1 MVLAMFNKG
10 DIAQK
15 LTCPLFDGK
24 EYWVLT
30 GAAMVLYGIKD
41 NTKDIDLGASSEF
54 IDELI
59 SKGYNYDFCDDGT
72 RKICFD
78 EFEIF
83 ENWIY
88 GSINHIENIPVISL
102 EGLIEL
108 KRNLGRE
115 KDVTDIALIE
125 DFMKREEML

>member
-1 MVLAMFNKG
+1 MFNKG
-10 DIAQK
+10 DIAKK

-115 KDVTDIALIE
+115 KDVTDIEMIKKFIE
-125 DFMKREEML
+125 RKEV